1 MPIRLALLSL
11 TLALAACSG
20 DRGGAGD
27 NLASTAAGGPVG
39 ADNAGAVASDGN
51 EGADV
56 AAASTAWPASLRPFG
71 DGYPA
76 AGDPCRRVGESPST
90 SDYLDDSADLV
101 GCPSDEAAAALKGKA
116 LATVDG
122 IRLVSIPRR
131 STAASANAAI
141 PVRGKGSLE
150 EKCLARVAEITRA
163 PLIGVNRINE
173 ARDPIEI
180 FVNVEGAQAPW
191 LCQARRDGT
200 LGRVEYSGSES
211 AA

>member
-1 MPIRLALLSL
+1 MPLRPALLSL
-11 TLALAACSG
+11 TLALPACSG
-20 DRGGAGD
+20 GQGEAGD
-27 NLASTAAGGPVG
+27 NLANTAAGAPVG
-39 ADNAGAVASDGN
+39 ADNAGT
-51 EGADV
+51 V
-56 AAASTAWPASLRPFG
+56 AAGGDQTANATTSTAWPASLRPFG

-76 AGDPCRRVGESPST
+76 AGNPCRRVGESAAT

-122 IRLVSIPRR
+122 IRLVSVPRR
-131 STAASANAAI
+131 STAASANTAV
-141 PVRGKGSLE
+141 PVRGKNSLE
-150 EKCLARVAEITRA
+150 KKCLARVADITRA
-163 PLIGVNRINE
+163 PVIGVNRIDQS
-173 ARDPIEI
+173 RDPIEI

-200 LGRVEYSGSES
+200 LGRVEYSGSEG